1 MSATISTD
9 GKNPKD
15 EKPPRR
21 GDAPTPHGQFI
32 RGIRPKGDT
41 RHTGSAP
48 PARRKVKPGVFRRR
62 ACRASETGMR
72 AVAFRGQQNALIL
85 LVDRMRYCRMQPR
98 LSLGALRME
107 RKSLLR
113 MRRSRCVGRRSW
125 WFGCATTCRQPSGF
139 PGSPHRSGLSKSVT
153 LRTECSLRCR

>member
-1 MSATISTD
+1 MGEENCMGA
-9 GKNPKD
+9 KR
-15 EKPPRR
+15 PRR
-21 GDAPTPHGQFI
+21 RDEPAPRGHFI
-32 RGIRPKGDT
+32 RGKRPKGGT

-62 ACRASETGMR
+62 ACRAPETGVR
-72 AVAFRGQQNALIL
+72 AAVFRGQQNALIL

-107 RKSLLR
+107 RKSLSR
-113 MRRSRCVGRRSW
+113 MRRSRRVGRRSW

-139 PGSPHRSGLSKSVT
+139 SWSPNRSGLSPSVT
-153 LRTECSLRCR
+153 LRTACSLRFR